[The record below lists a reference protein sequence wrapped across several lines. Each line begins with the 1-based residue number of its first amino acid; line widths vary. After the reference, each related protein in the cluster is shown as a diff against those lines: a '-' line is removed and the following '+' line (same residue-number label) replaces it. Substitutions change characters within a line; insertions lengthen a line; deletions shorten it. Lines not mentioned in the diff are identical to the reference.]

1 MLCLAAGATVLS
13 LAAGEFTLEWTHSV
27 SRTLWWERWTVSAEG
42 LAPVE
47 ARVTGAGAGM
57 EPPPDAIWRDGAW
70 HYTPRIAPQREIWL
84 ADSGATAGWRLCAAG
99 TCHVLSGTG
108 RPLRLW
114 AATDGCAPQRPSQ
127 IR

>member
-27 SRTLWWERWTVSAEG
+27 SRTHWWERWTVSADG

-47 ARVTGAGAGM
+47 ARLTGAGAGM

-84 ADSGATAGWRLCAAG
+84 ADSGATAGWRLCADG
-99 TCHVLSGTG
+99 TCHDLSGTG
-108 RPLRLW
+108 QPLRLW
-114 AATDGCAPQRPSQ
+114 TDTVDCGQGPSPAP
-127 IR
+127 